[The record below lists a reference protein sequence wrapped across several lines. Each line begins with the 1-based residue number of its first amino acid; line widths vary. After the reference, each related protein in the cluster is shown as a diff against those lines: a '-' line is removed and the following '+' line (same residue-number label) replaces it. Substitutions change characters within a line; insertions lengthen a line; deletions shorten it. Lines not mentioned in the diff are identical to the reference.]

1 MTLAEVLEQKRNL
14 IQSKWTDAVI
24 GSYPT
29 ESAKFI
35 VGNKNKFTNPL
46 GYTLE
51 NSINIICCNY
61 LNRDIHKE
69 CEQAIESMVR
79 LRAVQDFTPTKALGI
94 MFDFKAIVLTEIRDI
109 VDTNDRFDEYLIIET
124 QIDKMIDYALN
135 FYIECR
141 ERVNEIKANE
151 VRQGFERMVLR
162 LNSKYK
168 KLEESE
174 DIYNQ
179 K

>member
-1 MTLAEVLEQKRNL
+1 MTLAEVLEQKRSL
-14 IQSKWTDAVI
+14 IQAMWTEAVI
-24 GSYPT
+24 VSYPS

-35 VGNKNKFTNPL
+35 VENKNKFTNPL

-51 NSINIICCNY
+51 NSINTICCNY
-61 LNRDIHKE
+61 LDTANVRE
-69 CEQAIESMVR
+69 CEQAIEALIR
-79 LRAVQDFTPTKALGI
+79 LRAVQDFTPSKAIGI
-94 MFDFKAIVLTEIRDI
+94 MFDFKAIVLSEIRDM
-109 VDTNDRFDEYLIIET
+109 VESKDKFNEYLSIEK
-124 QIDKMIDYALN
+124 QIDRMTEYALN

-151 VRQGFERMVLR
+151 VRQGFERMIIR

-174 DIYNQ
+174 EINNS